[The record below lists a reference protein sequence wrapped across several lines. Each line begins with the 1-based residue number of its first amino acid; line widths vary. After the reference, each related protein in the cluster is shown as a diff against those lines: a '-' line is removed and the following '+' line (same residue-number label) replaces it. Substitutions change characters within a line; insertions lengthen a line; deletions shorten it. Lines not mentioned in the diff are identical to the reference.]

1 MSRIQDAGHEP
12 FVLPKSEC
20 IILCLPYFT
29 IVSIFFY
36 IISVCSTIFYY
47 ILLYDTMAPS
57 KRVKKQHRGPENHE
71 AIVLNPKAPLLNF
84 SACVAGQRRT
94 SDAPLD

>member
-1 MSRIQDAGHEP
+1 MQP

-20 IILCLPYFT
+20 IILRLPYFT
-29 IVSIFFY
+29 IFSILLSAIFQY
-36 IISVCSTIFYY
+36 VILYSTAFYY
-47 ILLYDTMAPS
+47 MILWPLQKGLRSCMGG
-57 KRVKKQHRGPENHE
+57 QMNHE